1 MIYKLEQQNRT
12 PLGPLGVCTG
22 TSKSVQHN
30 LDLRLFA
37 TLPNFHSSQAQQS
50 SFLVS
55 ATMFASRSIAR
66 HVRAVPKIGA
76 LRSSALILRAN
87 FSLDPKP
94 DGSQEEK
101 PAAKRIFDATY
112 FQDLLNKNRMAIMA
126 GGSVVTVVT
135 VSNVLYAVG
144 DNLLNLTASSALYYG
159 FSVGAAATV
168 CATVGA
174 FLVEKSF
181 RIEPE
186 TAVALTMAQVR
197 KNKDLMN
204 ILGQKISP
212 SEVKTYATSSSGF
225 GVLGMVPK
233 LVHPKIQI
241 TFNLVNSS
249 SPAVVSA
256 VFVKKGIFGQECEF
270 VGVDWTTPAGASLN
284 LTLVGEDSKFTMRHP
299 FKEHAGRMV
308 ASRNSRL

>member
-1 MIYKLEQQNRT
+1 
-12 PLGPLGVCTG
+12 
-22 TSKSVQHN
+22 
-30 LDLRLFA
+30 
-37 TLPNFHSSQAQQS
+37 
-50 SFLVS
+50 
-55 ATMFASRSIAR
+55 MFVSRSIAR
-66 HVRAVPKIGA
+66 HIRATPKACA

-87 FSLDPKP
+87 FSVDPKP
-94 DGSQEEK
+94 DGGKDDK
-101 PAAKRIFDATY
+101 PVGKRIFDTSY
-112 FQDLLNKNRMAIMA
+112 FQDLLNKNRVAIMA

-144 DNLLNLTASSALYYG
+144 DNLLNLTSSSALYYG
-159 FSVGAAATV
+159 FTVGAAATV

-204 ILGQKISP
+204 ILGQKIAP
-212 SEVKTYATSSSGF
+212 SDVKTYATSSSGF
-225 GVLGMVPK
+225 GVVGMVPK

-249 SPAVVSA
+249 SLAVVSA

-270 VGVDWTTPAGASLN
+270 VGVDWTTPAGANLN

-299 FKEHAGRMV
+299 FKEHASRLV
-308 ASRNSRL
+308 ATRNSRL